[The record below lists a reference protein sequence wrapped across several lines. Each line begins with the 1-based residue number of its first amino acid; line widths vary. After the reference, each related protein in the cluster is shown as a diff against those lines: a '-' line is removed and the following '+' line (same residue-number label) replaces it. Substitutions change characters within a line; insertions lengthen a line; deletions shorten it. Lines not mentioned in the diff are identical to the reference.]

1 MSSFWAVALALL
13 AISAAGDNCQAGQCD
28 QLAGVE
34 EDETLQLLQRRA
46 RSKELFPATQ
56 ISASALFHEL
66 NQNATRLAASLA
78 TRALEASSTLKT
90 DLGASLPQPP
100 HRLAA
105 VSICLWVATVGGL
118 LSYMISSVL
127 GPLERSKCEDRH
139 VTLEPKKEKKEV
151 DLVWSVSPFTCLSF
165 TWLDRFLH
173 DTGFFTAGD
182 QGVAVRPLV
191 ADPKS
196 SIWDLLRR
204 CVPHPMILFSCGCLV
219 AFFELVGLV
228 LIFDVLL
235 QMGEDEQVRLA
246 QRNEQSSPVRVTLK
260 VLLLLFVLPVLYRY
274 FSSLLS
280 MLDGFA
286 VTSLLDHLAHMVYQK
301 ATRLPIGSSYGARS
315 AAAKTLVEGLAQE
328 WPLLFRSLAV
338 ATGAPVMA
346 GLLVAFYVF
355 HMHGQPL
362 CWAFVLPGLLIGGL
376 LVKLAI
382 AKRKEYQLWQLERQ
396 RWQGIVQLSSST
408 LRGLGAEAAVRE
420 KIRNARERELVA
432 NQWYSIMMGMLAAN
446 LQSIVWLMVVCS
458 LYLTAHR
465 GSLEAHP
472 RNIWLTLQVMTSLS
486 AALASFLAGLRK
498 GAVLFPSL
506 KRVDCF
512 LQQPEM
518 PREVVRLP
526 FSTGPVARISGSF
539 SFEEGGR
546 MALRDLDLSLSRGE
560 VVALL
565 GPPCCG
571 KSAVLLA
578 LLGELFPCGLACVSS
593 SSSRCYIKGP
603 GAKIP
608 QDTSNIDL
616 LIWDDA
622 DEERLP
628 RGCASLVTLRLE
640 DAGRGHA
647 LARGARA
654 VDRVVLLQQGRMV
667 LQGPPEEVLRSAV
680 FAAMSKHDAVPETTV
695 MKSDVQALVPPAP
708 LRVLGDALLRA
719 TREGPSFSARP
730 HQDEGDLW
738 TLGTSYVN
746 SAFWGTALTL
756 FLVLL
761 QRGTQ
766 LLQLL
771 LLATWGDQAMLGH
784 CDHGSFA
791 RNLAI
796 AVLLNALFFTLSE
809 WAASR
814 LARRQRTAPDVDS
827 LVVSS
832 WLACVRS
839 CCGSFLQQAYILLVA
854 PQWLALFVLLPV
866 YVCIYFFASIY
877 LRAAVALASRG
888 EESFQELQEVM
899 SKSLEPDP
907 VCLRGN
913 HLQNHFGHRFDL
925 LLRTMTRSR
934 NALPACIKSWLHFR
948 VTFCLS
954 FAAAACALEV
964 LLCAERSHV
973 GVGSL
978 GLVISLLL
986 ALAGDL
992 EVSCDSAV
1000 QGCVALKTASRIS
1013 RKGEALLVLDSP
1025 ETAEEA
1031 PEIQEDG
1038 LDVEALLKA
1047 SGRSGLGGVGVP
1059 GEVEVALPSET
1070 YAKIERL
1077 SKSFPLV
1084 TQDPALWDGT
1094 WHENL
1099 DPGRRWPEERVWAA
1113 LRGVGLAPLLEDLAE
1128 PLPSLALYQ
1137 RQLLG
1142 LARHQLHRGDVVPI
1156 AEALHPLA
1164 MEALEQLQT
1173 ESVLAKATPTDSSST
1188 K

>member
-1 MSSFWAVALALL
+1 
-13 AISAAGDNCQAGQCD
+13 
-28 QLAGVE
+28 
-34 EDETLQLLQRRA
+34 
-46 RSKELFPATQ
+46 
-56 ISASALFHEL
+56 
-66 NQNATRLAASLA
+66 
-78 TRALEASSTLKT
+78 
-90 DLGASLPQPP
+90 
-100 HRLAA
+100 
-105 VSICLWVATVGGL
+105 
-118 LSYMISSVL
+118 
-127 GPLERSKCEDRH
+127 
-139 VTLEPKKEKKEV
+139 
-151 DLVWSVSPFTCLSF
+151 
-165 TWLDRFLH
+165 
-173 DTGFFTAGD
+173 
-182 QGVAVRPLV
+182 
-191 ADPKS
+191 
-196 SIWDLLRR
+196 
-204 CVPHPMILFSCGCLV
+204 
-219 AFFELVGLV
+219 
-228 LIFDVLL
+228 
-235 QMGEDEQVRLA
+235 
-246 QRNEQSSPVRVTLK
+246 
-260 VLLLLFVLPVLYRY
+260 
-274 FSSLLS
+274 
-280 MLDGFA
+280 
-286 VTSLLDHLAHMVYQK
+286 
-301 ATRLPIGSSYGARS
+301 
-315 AAAKTLVEGLAQE
+315 
-328 WPLLFRSLAV
+328 
-338 ATGAPVMA
+338 
-346 GLLVAFYVF
+346 
-355 HMHGQPL
+355 
-362 CWAFVLPGLLIGGL
+362 
-376 LVKLAI
+376 
-382 AKRKEYQLWQLERQ
+382 
-396 RWQGIVQLSSST
+396 
-408 LRGLGAEAAVRE
+408 
-420 KIRNARERELVA
+420 
-432 NQWYSIMMGMLAAN
+432 
-446 LQSIVWLMVVCS
+446 MVVCS

-506 KRVDCF
+506 KRV
-512 LQQPEM
+512 
-518 PREVVRLP
+518 VRLP

-546 MALRDLDLSLSRGE
+546 MALRDLDLSGGHDMEEEVERNRGWVRTFSVWLS
-560 VVALL
+560 
-565 GPPCCG
+565 
-571 KSAVLLA
+571 
-578 LLGELFPCGLACVSS
+578 
-593 SSSRCYIKGP
+593 
-603 GAKIP
+603 
-608 QDTSNIDL
+608 
-616 LIWDDA
+616 
-622 DEERLP
+622 
-628 RGCASLVTLRLE
+628 LRLLE
-640 DAGRGHA
+640 F
-647 LARGARA
+647 
-654 VDRVVLLQQGRMV
+654 VQVLHQRPWRKDSPGLSGC
-667 LQGPPEEVLRSAV
+667 
-680 FAAMSKHDAVPETTV
+680 
-695 MKSDVQALVPPAP
+695 
-708 LRVLGDALLRA
+708 
-719 TREGPSFSARP
+719 PSFSARP

-738 TLGTSYVN
+738 TLGTSCVN

-832 WLACVRS
+832 WLACVRT
-839 CCGSFLQQAYILLVA
+839 IV
-854 PQWLALFVLLPV
+854 WLPV

-1031 PEIQEDG
+1031 PEIQEEPFFFGKDG

-1084 TQDPALWDGT
+1084 TQEWCRKPDPALWDGT

-1113 LRGVGLAPLLEDLAE
+1113 LRGVGLAPLLEALRRPRGAALSDYRAQMRSVVAALRRSAPLRHRLCCGEVDAARLLDE
-1128 PLPSLALYQ
+1128 PELLLTEQQ
-1137 RQLLG
+1137 RAQQATLRK
-1142 LARHQLHRGDVVPI
+1142 AQRGSWRRVGVSELD
-1156 AEALHPLA
+1156 
-1164 MEALEQLQT
+1164 
-1173 ESVLAKATPTDSSST
+1173 
-1188 K
+1188 